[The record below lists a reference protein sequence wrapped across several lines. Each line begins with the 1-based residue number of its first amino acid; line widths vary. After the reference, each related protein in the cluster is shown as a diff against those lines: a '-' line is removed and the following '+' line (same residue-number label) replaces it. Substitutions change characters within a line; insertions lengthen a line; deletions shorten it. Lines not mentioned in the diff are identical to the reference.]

1 MASMSYC
8 LFQNT
13 ARELDR
19 CEDSLEA
26 LFNDVDRDQLDSHD
40 EREAAVRLV
49 ATCARIVDVMMEW
62 VGVDDVAELKNPVI
76 REAIKNARKIAA
88 DYADVGADGE

>member
-13 ARELDR
+13 ASELDR

-26 LFNDVDRDQLDSHD
+26 LFNDVDSSQIDSLE

-49 ATCARIVDVMMEW
+49 ATCARIIDMMMEW
-62 VGVDDVAELKNPVI
+62 TGADDVADVNNPAI
-76 REAIKNARKIAA
+76 RAAIKNARKVAA
-88 DYADVGADGE
+88 GYCDVGTDGE